1 MKLDIKGLLVLALI
15 AGALAFFWLA
25 PSDGLQA
32 APKLQATTID
42 GEQINS
48 SDLKGKPYMV
58 VFWATDCPGCI
69 REIPHLNELY
79 SDLSKDGFKVIGIAM
94 PHDELPLIQTM
105 RKEKSMNYDI
115 VFDEDGMLAKAYGG
129 VKVTPTSF
137 LVSPKGKIA
146 LQKMGQFQM
155 DELREMIDGM
165 LES

>member
-1 MKLDIKGLLVLALI
+1 MKLDIKGLAVLALI

-25 PSDGLQA
+25 PNDGLQA

-42 GEQINS
+42 GKKIDTG
-48 SDLKGKPYMV
+48 DLKGKPYLV

-79 SDLSKDGFKVIGIAM
+79 SDLGKDGFQVIGIAM

-105 RKEKSMNYDI
+105 RKEKSMQYDI
-115 VFDEDGMLAKAYGG
+115 VFDVDGMLAKAYGG
-129 VKVTPTSF
+129 IRLTPTSF

-146 LQKMGQFQM
+146 LHKLGMFEKDEMRQM
-155 DELREMIDGM
+155 IEGM
-165 LES
+165 LKG